1 MTGPHSHALPCWQPH
16 AQDARAGAADW
27 QPQVHAAPMQALH
40 AQAVARVFMAW
51 VFMT

>member
-27 QPQVHAAPMQALH
+27 QPQVQAAPMHGLH
-40 AQAVARVFMAW
+40 AHEVAWTFMAW